1 MSFGSAANKALQR
14 IYARMGVDAVFSP
27 KSGEDIPLRG
37 IKEEGVAHEPFSG
50 IVQAA
55 VSQIEIQYMRAD
67 LDRRVVNGETFTI
80 GETVY
85 TVHSMSPYPDSW
97 TEFEGIASVIEGA

>member
-1 MSFGSAANKALQR
+1 MNYNDAAEGALAK
-14 IYARMGVDAVFSP
+14 IYECTGVDAVFDP
-27 KSGEDIPLRG
+27 KTGEAIPLRV
-37 IKEEGVAHEPFSG
+37 IKEEGVAHEPVGG

-55 VSQIEIQYMRAD
+55 VSQIEIHYMRTD

-80 GETVY
+80 DGTVY
-85 TVHSMSPYPDSW
+85 TVHSMSPYPGSW